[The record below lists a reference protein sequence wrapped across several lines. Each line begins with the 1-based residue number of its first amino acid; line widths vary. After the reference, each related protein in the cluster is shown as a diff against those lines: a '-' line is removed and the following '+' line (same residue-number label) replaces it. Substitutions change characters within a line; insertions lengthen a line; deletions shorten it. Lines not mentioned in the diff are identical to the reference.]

1 MTDFDQYDQQEARE
15 REYAKKMAV
24 ATLNDAINQIYN
36 IEGDRWQMAYDTLE
50 AIMDNLKIE
59 VDTRAKI

>member
-1 MTDFDQYDQQEARE
+1 MSAYNPQDDLVLEDL
-15 REYAKKMAV
+15 EYRKGMAI

-50 AIMDNLKIE
+50 AVLSNLKIE
-59 VDTRAKI
+59 EPK

>member
-1 MTDFDQYDQQEARE
+1 MATYDPAEDLALEDLAYR
-15 REYAKKMAV
+15 KGMAI

-50 AIMDNLKIE
+50 AILSNLKIE
-59 VDTRAKI
+59 EPHNA

>member
-1 MTDFDQYDQQEARE
+1 MTEAD
-15 REYAKKMAV
+15 YKKVEAL

-50 AIMDNLKIE
+50 AILSNLKIE
-59 VDTRAKI
+59 EPRNA

>member
-1 MTDFDQYDQQEARE
+1 MAQYDPQDDLLLEDL
-15 REYAKKMAV
+15 EYRKQMAL

-50 AIMDNLKIE
+50 AILDNLKIE
-59 VDTRAKI
+59 VDNRS

>member
-1 MTDFDQYDQQEARE
+1 MKLTTEEDYKKQEAI
-15 REYAKKMAV
+15 

-50 AIMDNLKIE
+50 AILSNLKI
-59 VDTRAKI
+59 DGTPSRRITKKG

>member
-1 MTDFDQYDQQEARE
+1 MLTEDQYKIQ
-15 REYAKKMAV
+15 MAI

-50 AIMDNLKIE
+50 AVLSNLKIE
-59 VDTRAKI
+59 EPHNA